1 MSNETAAAGRR
12 RHFLSL
18 AAIIALVLV
27 ALVLV
32 AQYGLYSLD
41 RTTAANQDEVD
52 RIAAMA
58 DLARAAQVSFK
69 TEVQEW
75 KNVLLR
81 GHDPADYATYHASLK
96 AREAEVDAALAALRS
111 EAAILG
117 FESATLAGLAAG
129 HAALVKA
136 YDDAL
141 VAFAADDPL
150 SNRAV
155 DTAVRGQD
163 RPINDGFDA
172 LVTEVHQFADTRR
185 DQLRHEVAEVS
196 SRMSLILYASL
207 AVGILV
213 LGLAAFTAMR
223 RDRPS

>member
-1 MSNETAAAGRR
+1 MSNETVAAGRR

-18 AAIIALVLV
+18 AAIIALVLL
-27 ALVLV
+27 ALVLL
-32 AQYGLYSLD
+32 AQYGLHSLD
-41 RTTAANQDEVD
+41 RTVTANQEQVD

-58 DLARAAQVSFK
+58 DLTRAAQVSFK

-81 GHDPADYATYHASLK
+81 GHDPADYAAYHASLK
-96 AREAEVDAALAALRS
+96 ARQGEVDSGLAALRS
-111 EAAILG
+111 EAAGLG
-117 FESATLAGLAAG
+117 FESATLDGLAAG
-129 HAALVKA
+129 HATLVDA
-136 YDDAL
+136 YDAAL
-141 VAFAADDPL
+141 SAFSADDPL

-155 DTAVRGQD
+155 DTAVRGKD
-163 RPINDGFDA
+163 RPLNDSFDA

-185 DQLRHEVAEVS
+185 AQLRHEVAEVS
-196 SRMSLILYASL
+196 SRMSLALYASL

>member
-1 MSNETAAAGRR
+1 MSNETVAAGRR

-27 ALVLV
+27 ALVLIG
-32 AQYGLYSLD
+32 QYGLHSLD
-41 RTTAANQDEVD
+41 RTVTANQEQVD

-81 GHDPADYATYHASLK
+81 GHDPDDYAAYHAALK
-96 AREAEVDAALAALRS
+96 ARQAEVDSGLVALRS
-111 EAAILG
+111 EAAGLG
-117 FESATLAGLAAG
+117 FQSATLDSLAAG
-129 HAALVKA
+129 HAALADA
-136 YDDAL
+136 YDAAL
-141 VAFAADDPL
+141 AAFSADDPL

-155 DTAVRGQD
+155 DTAVRGKD
-163 RPINDGFDA
+163 RPINDAFDT

-185 DQLRHEVAEVS
+185 DQLRHEAAEVS
-196 SRMSLILYASL
+196 SRMSLVLYASL
-207 AVGILV
+207 ALGILV
-213 LGLAAFTAMR
+213 LGLATFTAMR